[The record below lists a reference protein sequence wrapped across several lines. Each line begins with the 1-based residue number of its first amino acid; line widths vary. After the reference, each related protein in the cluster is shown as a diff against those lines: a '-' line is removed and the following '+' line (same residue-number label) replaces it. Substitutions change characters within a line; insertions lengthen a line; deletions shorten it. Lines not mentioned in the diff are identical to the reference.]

1 MSEPLTRA
9 SEKRLPRI
17 VRRALLGA
25 GIAVAAGVGSA
36 AFGFGSTAWA
46 ADSAPDGLGSLV
58 SGVTDPLIGGPDS
71 LLGSSPVATVV
82 EPVAATTDTLLD
94 SVPVVAPVVDV
105 ALPDAPVQTVL
116 SPVVDTVDSTLEQ
129 VGSTVQTV
137 VDEAGGVVDEVG
149 GVVDE
154 VGGVVETTVPPIA
167 DPDVPGP
174 RAADDPTTSAG
185 ARPAEASSV
194 DTPATSAALTGPS
207 KAFAGSALPDWD
219 EQMEPSTPLAGASV
233 SAHEEPA
240 GAPTTGGAAHVTLS
254 SSTTAGSGGSS
265 PAGPVGDRTGA
276 PRSPSLTSAVSA
288 AAGDDALPAS
298 ATFDTDS
305 SPD

>member
-46 ADSAPDGLGSLV
+46 ADSSAPDGLGSLV

-94 SVPVVAPVVDV
+94 SAPVVAPVVDV

-149 GVVDE
+149 GVV
-154 VGGVVETTVPPIA
+154 ETTVPPIA
-167 DPDVPGP
+167 DPDVPGTRP
-174 RAADDPTTSAG
+174 ADDPTTSAG

-194 DTPATSAALTGPS
+194 DTPVTSAALTGPS
-207 KAFAGSALPDWD
+207 KAFAGSALPGAD
-219 EQMEPSTPLAGASV
+219 EQMEPSTPLADASV

-240 GAPTTGGAAHVTLS
+240 GAPTKGGAAHVTLS

>member
-9 SEKRLPRI
+9 SEKHLPRI

-46 ADSAPDGLGSLV
+46 ADSSAPDGLGSLV

-129 VGSTVQTV
+129 VGDTVQTV
-137 VDEAGGVVDEVG
+137 VDEVG
-149 GVVDE
+149 GA
-154 VGGVVETTVPPIA
+154 VETTVPPIA

-174 RAADDPTTSAG
+174 RPADDPTSSAG
-185 ARPAEASSV
+185 ASPAEASSV
-194 DTPATSAALTGPS
+194 DTPATPVALIGPS
-207 KAFAGSALPDWD
+207 KAFAGSALPGAD
-219 EQMEPSTPLAGASV
+219 EQMEPSTPLADASV

-254 SSTTAGSGGSS
+254 SSTTAGSGGTS